1 MSTITCSAAFGVPV
15 PLYKVTDGKVIV
27 IENFRTYKNTK
38 FPSKFILRS
47 SDGSETPVFEMKID
61 VPLSKRGKGYLRDHS
76 LNIKVDTCNTSFVL
90 IPVPSNEEE
99 EESNPTMFFKL
110 NYSLVNAGEVSN

>member
-38 FPSKFILRS
+38 FPKKFILRS
-47 SDGSETPVFEMKID
+47 SDGSEIPVFEMNID

-76 LNIKVDTCNTSFVL
+76 LNIKVNTCNAPFVL
-90 IPVPSNEEE
+90 IPVASTDEEE
-99 EESNPTMFFKL
+99 EANPTMFFKL
-110 NYSLVNAGEVSN
+110 NYSLINENEASS